1 MLLLLL
7 LLQLLLLLFLY
18 ILATIHQREEKRRA
32 ERRKLLCVYITLC
45 AWVYYLHTHTHSFFS
60 GAFSFFMQTNN
71 NNKKWVCFFFLP
83 CFSSWRAFKDLKKKK
98 EEKTGLNELFH
109 PHKLKLYKTDDCICK
124 RHRPDSWFIIGSG
137 QWRSVGKSFVSFLCH
152 LSQFRIGWESK
163 QQQRKGRS
171 YTWMLSLFLSFFF
184 LSLRREEEGGG

>member
-1 MLLLLL
+1 MSVLP
-7 LLQLLLLLFLY
+7 
-18 ILATIHQREEKRRA
+18 T
-32 ERRKLLCVYITLC
+32 
-45 AWVYYLHTHTHSFFS
+45 HTHTHSFFS

-98 EEKTGLNELFH
+98 EEETGLNELFH
-109 PHKLKLYKTDDCICK
+109 PHELKLYKTDDCICK

-137 QWRSVGKSFVSFLCH
+137 QWRSVGKSFVPFLCH

-171 YTWMLSLFLSFFF
+171 YTWMLSLSLSLFLLSF
-184 LSLRREEEGGG
+184 SEKRRRRWGLTSYRLLGASRRNYY